1 LVLSG
6 DRDQFARVD
15 LLRQAVHRLRGAELH
30 VYPGLRHGLLAVAE
44 DVAERIAVFVSA
56 LSLPRPAAT
65 RVAKSH
71 PR

>member
-1 LVLSG
+1 
-6 DRDQFARVD
+6 
-15 LLRQAVHRLRGAELH
+15 LRRAELH
-30 VYPGLRHGLLAVAE
+30 IYPGLRHGLLAVAE
-44 DVAERIAVFVSA
+44 DVAERIAVFASA